1 VIVASEPALK
11 PETLTATPTYVLVTP
26 ARNEARFIEMTIK
39 SVANQTVLPLRWV
52 IVSDGSTDGTDD
64 IVAKYATQHA
74 WIELVRLPEHTQ
86 RSFSSKVAAFR
97 SGYSRLA
104 GMKFDVIG
112 NLDGDVS
119 FDEGY
124 LAFLIGKFSDNSRLG
139 VAGTPYREDNPI
151 HDERFKSPDH
161 VSGACQMFR
170 RECFEQIGGYQPSP
184 CGGIDLIALLAAQA
198 KGWETKR
205 FDDRTCLHH
214 RNVGSGD
221 HSGVYSRLLNRGKKD
236 YLLGSH
242 PAFEIFRCVNQMKT
256 SPFVIGGALM
266 LVGYFWAMLLRMERS
281 MPVELIEIRR
291 GDQMGRLKKVLRH
304 ALRIESGR
312 ITPSIAGARSVGS
325 QANSSD
331 ASSY

>member
-1 VIVASEPALK
+1 M
-11 PETLTATPTYVLVTP
+11 
-26 ARNEARFIEMTIK
+26 N
-39 SVANQTVLPLRWV
+39 SVVSQTVQPLRWI

-64 IVAKYATQHA
+64 IVMKYAARHP
-74 WIELVRLPEHTQ
+74 WIELVRIPEHPQ

-97 SGYSRLA
+97 CGYSRLT
-104 GMKFDVIG
+104 GFKFDVIG

-124 LAFLIGKFSDNSRLG
+124 LAFLVSKFADDPRLG

-170 RECFEQIGGYQPSP
+170 RECFEEIGGYQPSK

-198 KGWETKR
+198 KGWKTKR

-221 HSGVYSRLLNRGKKD
+221 HVGVYSRLLNRGKKD

-242 PAFEIFRCVNQMKT
+242 PAFEIFRCVNQMKN
-256 SPFVIGGALM
+256 SPYLVGGILM
-266 LVGYFWAMLLRMERS
+266 LVGYFWAMVLRMDRS
-281 MPVELIEIRR
+281 MPAELIDVRR
-291 GDQMGRLKKVLRH
+291 KDQMFRLKQVFRKALGYKTHSSASLAGTSPNVIARH
-304 ALRIESGR
+304 SK
-312 ITPSIAGARSVGS
+312 
-325 QANSSD
+325 SSD